1 MATSVMLEIR
11 KTLSELELCSHMPA
25 AELGYSSKGVE
36 HPGGKRPP
44 GGVDYREDKHNPE
57 PQAKTEAKPRILRS
71 AEHYRRRLA
80 KAHSDRT
87 LEIILEQ
94 AKDSLSAWRRQP
106 APTRQNEPK
115 KDDPGWKRYV
125 AESDLSSDSLADKF
139 GVSPRYIREVRKK
152 YREAVI

>member
-1 MATSVMLEIR
+1 MTLLQEIQ

-44 GGVDYREDKHNPE
+44 GGVDYREDKHNLE
-57 PQAKTEAKPRILRS
+57 PSAKSEAKPRILRS

-94 AKDSLSAWRRQP
+94 AKDSLSAWKRQP

-115 KDDPGWKRYV
+115 RDDPGWKRYV
-125 AESDLSSDSLADKF
+125 AESDLSSDSLAAKY
-139 GVSPRYIREVRKK
+139 GVSGAYIREVRKN
-152 YREAVI
+152 YRERVS